1 MKDKYRVFLTVTL
14 IVDGESFEDVEF
26 KTLNAFANSRPK
38 EKFIHIE
45 NMSVD
50 AMDEL

>member
-38 EKFIHIE
+38 EKFIHVE